1 MIEALLVM
9 MNNYFHDLAV
19 AFLFAGSVM
28 AHLTLRYWPG
38 APPPAVVRLLRRVAW
53 GSLAW
58 VLVGGAIRAWFYKEY
73 EWLPKAGTAQVPAL
87 VVKHIFLVLLTVVG
101 LTGVVRLDRQLQRG
115 TRNKNQEV
123 IRNGENKK

>member
-19 AFLFAGSVM
+19 AFLFASCLM
-28 AHLTLRYWPG
+28 AHVTLRRWPE
-38 APPPAVVRLLRRVAW
+38 APEPFVTVLRRVAW

-58 VLVGGAIRAWFYKEY
+58 VIVGGAVRAFFYQEY

-87 VVKHIFLVLLTVVG
+87 AVKHVFLVALTVWG
-101 LTGVVRLDRQLQRG
+101 LIG
-115 TRNKNQEV
+115 V
-123 IRNGENKK
+123 IRLTPSRQPRRVEEQTIE

>member
-19 AFLFAGSVM
+19 AFFFASSLM
-28 AHLTLRYWPG
+28 AHLVVRHWPG
-38 APPPAVVRLLRRVAW
+38 RPSSRLGLLLERVAW

-58 VLVGGAIRAWFYKEY
+58 VLLGGVVRVIFYKEY

-87 VVKHIFLVLLTVVG
+87 MVKHVVMVG
-101 LTGVVRLDRQLQRG
+101 LTAWGVVGMVRLKRVLAEPSGSRQIPS
-115 TRNKNQEV
+115 QE
-123 IRNGENKK
+123 